1 MSLEPG
7 EYRITNKKV
16 PLVLSLS
23 DNDQRSVIAEDRGS
37 PDNQTWIILKVD
49 EGTVQIISKTN
60 KQFLGPD
67 IPVPGARLVVSPQ
80 NRNKFWEVIP
90 DGSGFTFRLS
100 GMPWVIQFPDGN
112 FGPGAP
118 AILGMPDP
126 VTPNK
131 VWTVTKLNDGDDLDS
146 DEDED

>member
-1 MSLEPG
+1 
-7 EYRITNKKV
+7 
-16 PLVLSLS
+16 
-23 DNDQRSVIAEDRGS
+23 
-37 PDNQTWIILKVD
+37 
-49 EGTVQIISKTN
+49 VQIISKTN

-90 DGSGFTFRLS
+90 DGSGFTYDHLVLSWYPLLSSISFDRFRLS

-131 VWTVTKLNDGDDLDS
+131 VWTVTKREPFSQELS
-146 DEDED
+146 HF